1 MHIISLN
8 NNYDILYTEKY
19 SPPLY
24 FLPFRPHCQR
34 ANLRLDEQKYLTL
47 SLLKPNLVWANS
59 LAWAKLLA
67 TVERRK
73 YYGAKITLYTFKE
86 IKKSLHT
93 KIKYRMILVVHLN
106 NIV

>member
-59 LAWAKLLA
+59 SLGE
-67 TVERRK
+67 TVCNCRK
-73 YYGAKITLYTFKE
+73 AKILWGETNPVYF
-86 IKKSLHT
+86 
-93 KIKYRMILVVHLN
+93 
-106 NIV
+106 